1 MPQESPRP
9 AEVFRLPGF
18 LPFWL
23 AGTVSEFGSF
33 ITLIALQVL
42 VVQGLHGNAFEVG
55 LLKSATW
62 LPYVLLGLVVG
73 ALIERRRRI
82 PILITSDLA
91 RAVILLAIPALWLL
105 GWLTLPALLVFVGVF
120 GLFTLLNDSASQSVL
135 PRIVPSASLLH
146 ANARIDQSYTLAETS
161 GPVIAGALVSLIG
174 APFAVLVDAASYLF
188 SAAALT
194 RVRLAEPRTVPGVR
208 SHVGRDI
215 RDGLRWVYGHRTLAP
230 MAVSTHVWFLFS
242 SMLNTVFVPF
252 LLTGL
257 GMSAFQLGIALA
269 AAGVG
274 GVAGALLATR
284 IGLRWG
290 VGWTVI
296 VGTAVMAVGW
306 ILIAFA
312 PTGHGAGW
320 QWVTLA
326 VVALGQALYGF
337 ALGAENSNE
346 MGYRQAVTPDALQGR
361 MNATMRSIN
370 RAALV
375 IGAPVGGLLA
385 DAIGFRPT
393 ILIGVAGLLVSLVIM
408 AASPFRSA
416 RHGEVAPEFENSGSP
431 PDAVVP

>member
-1 MPQESPRP
+1 MQESSRP
-9 AEVFRLPGF
+9 TEVLRLPGF

-33 ITLIALQVL
+33 ITVLALQVL
-42 VVQGLHGNAFEVG
+42 VVQSLHGNAFEVG

-82 PILITSDLA
+82 PIMIGADLA

-105 GWLTLPALLVFVGVF
+105 GWLTLPALLIFVGVF

-135 PRIVPSASLLH
+135 PRIVPPTSLLP

-188 SAAALT
+188 SAAALS
-194 RVRLAEPRTVPGVR
+194 RVRLTEPRAVPGAR

-215 RDGLRWVYGHRTLAP
+215 RDGLRWVYTHRTLAP

-296 VGTAVMAVGW
+296 AGTAVMVIAW
-306 ILIAFA
+306 ILIAA
-312 PTGHGAGW
+312 VPTGHGAGW
-320 QWVTLA
+320 QWVSLA
-326 VVALGQALYGF
+326 FVAIGQALYGF
-337 ALGAENSNE
+337 ALGAENANE

-393 ILIGVAGLLVSLVIM
+393 ILIGVAGLVVSLVIM
-408 AASPFRSA
+408 VASPFRTT
-416 RHGEVAPEFENSGSP
+416 RHGEVAPEFDNPGSP
-431 PDAVVP
+431 PDAVAP

>member
-1 MPQESPRP
+1 MLGDVPRS

-33 ITLIALQVL
+33 ITLVALQVL
-42 VVQGLHGNAFEVG
+42 VVQTLHGTSLQVG

-73 ALIERRRRI
+73 ALIERRRRM
-82 PILITSDLA
+82 PILIAADLA
-91 RAVILLAIPALWLL
+91 RAVILLAIPGLWLL
-105 GWLTLPALLVFVGVF
+105 GWLTLPALLIFVGVF
-120 GLFTLLNDSASQSVL
+120 GLFTLLSDSASQSVL
-135 PRIVPSASLLH
+135 PRIVPTASLLH
-146 ANARIDQSYTLAETS
+146 ANARIDQSYTVAETS
-161 GPVIAGALVSLIG
+161 GPVLAGALVSLIG

-188 SAAALT
+188 SAAALG
-194 RVRLAEPRTVPGVR
+194 RVRLAEPPTVSGVR
-208 SHVGRDI
+208 SQVGRDI
-215 RDGLRWVYGHRTLAP
+215 RDGLRWVYRHRTLAP

-269 AAGVG
+269 AAGAG

-290 VGWTVI
+290 VGGTVI
-296 VGTAVMAVGW
+296 AGTGLMVVAW
-306 ILIAFA
+306 TLIGLVPA
-312 PTGHGAGW
+312 GSGMGW
-320 QWVTLA
+320 QWISLMI
-326 VVALGQALYGF
+326 VAFGQALYGF
-337 ALGAENSNE
+337 ALGVENSNE

-361 MNATMRSIN
+361 MNATMRTIN

-385 DAIGFRPT
+385 DVLGFRPT
-393 ILIGVAGLLVSLVIM
+393 ILIAVGGLVVSLVIM
-408 AASPFRSA
+408 AASPFRNA
-416 RHGEVAPEFENSGSP
+416 RHGETAPEFDNSGAP
-431 PDAVVP
+431 PDAVTP

>member
-1 MPQESPRP
+1 MSDDTPRP

-33 ITLIALQVL
+33 ITVLALQVL
-42 VVQGLHGNAFEVG
+42 VVQTLHGTSFEVG

-82 PILITSDLA
+82 PILITADLA
-91 RAVILLAIPALWLL
+91 RAVILLAIPALWLI
-105 GWLTLPALLVFVGVF
+105 GWLTLPALLIFVAVF

-135 PRIVPSASLLH
+135 PRIVPSASLLY

-161 GPVIAGALVSLIG
+161 GPVLAGALVSLIG

-194 RVRLAEPRTVPGVR
+194 RVRLAEPRAVPGVR

-215 RDGLRWVYGHRTLAP
+215 RDGLRWVYRHRTLAP

-269 AAGVG
+269 AAGIG

-296 VGTAVMAVGW
+296 VGTALMAVGW
-306 ILIAFA
+306 IVIAFV

-320 QWVTLA
+320 QWATLA
-326 VVALGQALYGF
+326 FVAVGQALYGF

-361 MNATMRSIN
+361 MNATMRTIN

-416 RHGEVAPEFENSGSP
+416 RHGEVAPEFENPAAP
-431 PDAVVP
+431 PDAVTR

>member
-1 MPQESPRP
+1 M
-9 AEVFRLPGF
+9 FGLPGF

-33 ITLIALQVL
+33 ITLLALQVL
-42 VVQGLHGNAFEVG
+42 VVQSLHGTSLEVG

-62 LPYVLLGLVVG
+62 LPYVLLGLFAG
-73 ALIERRRRI
+73 ALVETRRRI
-82 PILITSDLA
+82 PILIGSDLA
-91 RAVILLAIPALWLL
+91 RAVILLAIPGLWLL
-105 GWLTLPALLVFVGVF
+105 GWLTLPALLAFVAVFGVF
-120 GLFTLLNDSASQSVL
+120 TLFNDSASQSLL
-135 PRIVPSASLLH
+135 PRLVPRASLLP
-146 ANARIDQSYTLAETS
+146 ANARIDQSYTVAETS
-161 GPVIAGALVSLIG
+161 GPVIAGALVSLVG

-194 RVRLAEPRTVPGVR
+194 RVRLAEPRVVPRAR
-208 SHVGRDI
+208 SQVWSDI
-215 RDGLRWVYGHRTLAP
+215 RDGLRWVYRHRTLAP

-252 LLTGL
+252 LLVGL
-257 GMSAFQLGIALA
+257 QMSAFQLGLALA
-269 AAGVG
+269 ASGVG
-274 GVAGALLATR
+274 GVVGALLATR

-296 VGTAVMAVGW
+296 AGTAVMSVAW
-306 ILIAFA
+306 TLIALV
-312 PTGHGAGW
+312 PTGHGAGA
-320 QWVTLA
+320 QWISLA
-326 VVALGQALYGF
+326 VIAVGQALFGL
-337 ALGAENSNE
+337 ALGAENANE

-361 MNATMRSIN
+361 MNATMRSVN

-416 RHGEVAPEFENSGSP
+416 RHGEVAPEFENPASP
-431 PDAVVP
+431 PDAALAD